1 MEVEK
6 KFSGK
11 KFLQKRIFFTSILK
25 KKFENK
31 NFNGIKL
38 LFKLFVMS
46 CFRKFIQEK
55 DKSNTAKLPFSL
67 IDNALL
73 KIGNDFLKLK
83 KKYEQKL
90 K

>member
-1 MEVEK
+1 
-6 KFSGK
+6 
-11 KFLQKRIFFTSILK
+11 
-25 KKFENK
+25 
-31 NFNGIKL
+31 
-38 LFKLFVMS
+38 MS

-55 DKSNTAKLPFSL
+55 EKSNTAKLPFSL